1 MMLHALVTYLP
12 LILTRPPVI
21 FSRTPGPELI
31 LHLTREPANTPAL
44 LLAQEPGRHLA
55 PLAAGGPVQNPGPVD
70 PTNGSNGVTLLLAYA
85 KWGALIA
92 CAGAALASGG
102 LMAVGSLSNRPDH
115 ADRGKRAL
123 LWSLGGVVITAIAIP
138 VINTVFGAVH

>member
-1 MMLHALVTYLP
+1 MTHLP
-12 LILTRPPVI
+12 VLLNGI
-21 FSRTPGPELI
+21 
-31 LHLTREPANTPAL
+31 PAPHHG
-44 LLAQEPGRHLA
+44 QVPH
-55 PLAAGGPVQNPGPVD
+55 PDQWSVLAAGPVQNPGPAD

>member
-1 MMLHALVTYLP
+1 MFLQMLTHHLP
-12 LILTRPPVI
+12 
-21 FSRTPGPELI
+21 
-31 LHLTREPANTPAL
+31 L
-44 LLAQEPGRHLA
+44 LLAS
-55 PLAAGGPVQNPGPVD
+55 GPVQNPPPAN
-70 PTNGSNGVTLLLAYA
+70 PTGTSNGVNLLLAYA

-92 CAGAALASGG
+92 CAGSAVASGG

-123 LWSLGGVVITAIAIP
+123 LWSLGGGGITAIAIP